1 MATPGCGQDVAV
13 TGVGVAPAEVG
24 MQGASLHGVVAVVGP
39 AVGRIPSGPNS
50 SKAKTR
56 SGKRSRTS
64 SIRSRFVSRSVGG
77 FLRGLGAL
85 VGDAVAGEQ
94 VAYRLASDAD
104 DPAVDFAQ
112 VDDEVAQ

>member
-24 MQGASLHGVVAVVGP
+24 MQGASLHGVVAVEGP

-50 SKAKTR
+50 SKAKSC
-56 SGKRSRTS
+56 SGKRSWTS

-77 FLRGLGAL
+77 VFPGFGAL
-85 VGDAVAGEQ
+85 EGFAAAGEK
-94 VAYRLASDAD
+94 VALRLATYAD
-104 DPAVDFAQ
+104 DP
-112 VDDEVAQ
+112 